1 MTTIDRK
8 RPETAASSDTASEAA
23 PTEGLSARERAL
35 EKLRQLRD
43 SDEQARKDR
52 DERDA
57 EAYLPKLEGLKSEP
71 IIVEFPKAPPE
82 VVGTVVLRRAT
93 DIEVK
98 VLNQH
103 LNGKG
108 STQDKEEFAYKF
120 TFGCL
125 IWPSKEELKA
135 LYKAVPLA
143 DGKVT
148 TALIDAAKGGSD
160 KGKE

>member
-1 MTTIDRK
+1 MTIERK
-8 RPETAASSDTASEAA
+8 RPETAASPDNASEAA
-23 PTEGLSARERAL
+23 PMEGLSARERAL

-71 IIVEFPKAPPE
+71 LIVEFPTAPPE
-82 VVGTVVLRRAT
+82 VVGTVILRRAT
-93 DIEVK
+93 DLEVK

-108 STQDKEEFAYKF
+108 SAQDKEEFAQKF
-120 TFGCL
+120 VVSCL
-125 IWPSKEELKA
+125 IWPSKEELRA

-143 DGKVT
+143 DGRIIT
-148 TALIDAAKGGSD
+148 RIIDAAKGDD
-160 KGKE
+160 KGKG